1 MSNRNVDRYDTGVK
15 RESRVAPSDGYRI
28 SSLFETTVVLNAYG
42 EDFAYRPSSRDSKPA
57 EGGRWVGVPQAFG
70 GASGVPCYEN
80 RVSVRAD
87 VSVYDN
93 ITSVN
98 SVAKIDATVCRNRAA
113 CMKVRN

>member
-1 MSNRNVDRYDTGVK
+1 MSSRNVDRYDTGVK

-42 EDFAYRPSSRDSKPA
+42 EDFAYRSSRLGSKPF
-57 EGGRWVGVPQAFG
+57 EGGRWVGVPQT
-70 GASGVPCYEN
+70 YEN

-87 VSVYDN
+87 VSVHDN

-98 SVAKIDATVCRNRAA
+98 SVAKIDSTICRNGAA
-113 CMKVRN
+113 CLKVRK

>member
-42 EDFAYRPSSRDSKPA
+42 EDFAYRSNHRYSKPL
-57 EGGRWVGVPQAFG
+57 EDGKWVGVPQAFG

-87 VSVYDN
+87 VSVYGN

-98 SVAKIDATVCRNRAA
+98 NVAKIDATVCRNRAA
-113 CMKVRN
+113 CMKVRK

>member
-42 EDFAYRPSSRDSKPA
+42 EDFAYRSSRRYSKPFD
-57 EGGRWVGVPQAFG
+57 GGRWVGVTQG
-70 GASGVPCYEN
+70 YEN

-98 SVAKIDATVCRNRAA
+98 NVAKIDATVCRNRAA
-113 CMKVRN
+113 CMKVRK

>member
-1 MSNRNVDRYDTGVK
+1 MSNRNVDRYDIGIK
-15 RESRVAPSDGYRI
+15 RESRVAPSSGYRLA
-28 SSLFETTVVLNAYG
+28 SSFEATMAHNTYD
-42 EDFAYRPSSRDSKPA
+42 EDPVFRPFIHDSKPL
-57 EGGRWVGVPQAFG
+57 EGGKWVGVPQAFG

-98 SVAKIDATVCRNRAA
+98 NVAKIDATVCRNRAA
-113 CMKVRN
+113 CMKVRK

>member
-57 EGGRWVGVPQAFG
+57 EGGRWVGVPQT
-70 GASGVPCYEN
+70 YEN

-98 SVAKIDATVCRNRAA
+98 NVAKIDTSICRNRAA
-113 CMKVRN
+113 CMKVRK